1 MRCNLNKFGDKKC
14 KGNEGLIRKN
24 IKFMNETEI
33 KYLKSMIKGIDWLK
47 ISKHAEEK
55 QLLNVMEIKRI
66 IKAKSYE
73 IIDYNYFINSKEERV
88 MVRTKNIYK
97 IKNQNGK
104 IEECYCKIVISLK
117 SNCIVTMW
125 ANRVADEERKQNN
138 LNTRYYEN
146 FDIIN
151 KKVKF

>member
-1 MRCNLNKFGDKKC
+1 MKYNLNKLGDKKC

-33 KYLKSMIKGIDWLK
+33 KYLKSMIKGIDWLN

-55 QLLNVMEIKRI
+55 QLLNVMEIKKI
-66 IKAKSYE
+66 IQTKSYE
-73 IIDYNYFINSKEERV
+73 IIDYNYIINSKEERV
-88 MVRTKNIYK
+88 MVRTKNIYE

-117 SNCIVTMW
+117 THCIITMW
-125 ANRVADEERKQNN
+125 ANRVVDEEYKQNN